1 MNIDANIKFKNN
13 YRLQHIDTITGETL
27 HDLEFHNVV
36 LDQIIDT
43 VERAPRN
50 GGYTKGKFGIAI
62 GSGSGTPSASDTQLF
77 HEIKAFIGKD
87 DGVTGICSKKDNNT
101 LLFSVSVTIP
111 ASASEVYDISEVGV
125 CFNSY
130 GNSNKTIVTHALILD
145 SEGNPITVKKKDT
158 DKIILNCEVY
168 ITFESEGI
176 ENFDVA
182 AFVSNSSRVGTVSI
196 QYRFGA
202 ATSLEAERVSNY
214 YWSNIYSTDGLDMY
228 RNCSSTYDLYNTLN
242 SPKWVKDKDARTLT
256 VNFGPSRMLEFSM
269 PTYIRGITFG
279 KLGTIK
285 LPNEVIFPR
294 YKISNITVGV
304 GDGKT
309 TKFKCPLNYFI
320 QDSETI
326 RVGNEEKIRDTDY
339 TIDNEANQDELIELS
354 AGNEAIISGGFDNGD
369 PALFR
374 KPFGKLSSVGSGD
387 GFHSGGQYGPRRLDA
402 SHPLYLDFKEP
413 VKLNT
418 LRVPSNSE
426 GTFTLFGRNTEEEDW
441 NLIGQLTPN
450 RENNHYNFDL
460 CYYRYIKLTST
471 TATPYVFGISSGSGY
486 TDKYTTIEECK
497 KDCWFI
503 GYVGDGIEFT
513 TPPPEGAAITMD
525 AYTDLPFVS
534 PNNVLDLSATLTFH
548 F

>member
-43 VERAPRN
+43 VWNASEYYSFPSSFA
-50 GGYTKGKFGIAI
+50 IAI
-62 GSGSGTPSASDTQLF
+62 GDGSGTPSASDTQLF
-77 HEIKAFIGKD
+77 HEIKRFSTT
-87 DGVTGICSKKDNNT
+87 VNCSKKDNNT
-101 LLFSVSVTIP
+101 LLFPFSVTIP

-125 CFNSY
+125 CFN
-130 GNSNKTIVTHALILD
+130 GALVTHALILD
-145 SEGNPITVKKKDT
+145 SEGNPITVRKKDT
-158 DKIILNCEVY
+158 DKVILNCELY
-168 ITFESEGI
+168 MTFESEDI
-176 ENFDVA
+176 ENFDIE
-182 AFVSNSSRVGTVSI
+182 AFVQSSSELGTLGI
-196 QYRFGA
+196 QYIFGA
-202 ATSLEAERVSNY
+202 ATSLEAQRISNVRY
-214 YWSNIYSTDGLDMY
+214 NN
-228 RNCSSTYDLYNTLN
+228 RNDCDEYISCPSTYDL
-242 SPKWVKDKDARTLT
+242 PCPDWVKDKNARTFT
-256 VNFGPSRMLEFSM
+256 VNFGPSRLPDFSM

-285 LPNEVIFPR
+285 LPNETIFPR
-294 YKISNITVGV
+294 YKVSNITIGI
-304 GDGKT
+304 GDGAT

-326 RVGNEEKIRDTDY
+326 RVGTEEKIRNTDY

-354 AGNEAIISGGFDNGD
+354 AGNEAIISGGTGGGTSYVPF
-369 PALFR
+369 FR
-374 KPFGKLSSVGSGD
+374 KPFGKIYNNHTYGSFGLSEMN
-387 GFHSGGQYGPRRLDA
+387 A
-402 SHPLYLDFKEP
+402 SYPLYLDFKES

-418 LRVPSNSE
+418 LRVPSNSS

-441 NLIGQLTPN
+441 TLIGQFTPN
-450 RENNHYNFDL
+450 NENNHYNFDL

-471 TATPYVFGISSGSGY
+471 QKIDSAFYAQSGDGY
-486 TDKYTTIEECK
+486 IDRNNTIEECK
-497 KDCWFI
+497 KNCWFI

>member
-1 MNIDANIKFKNN
+1 MNIDSNIKFKNN

-43 VERAPRN
+43 VTQIPGDYS
-50 GGYTKGKFGIAI
+50 GGYFGIAI
-62 GSGSGTPSASDTQLF
+62 GNGSGTPSASDTQLF
-77 HEIKAFIGKD
+77 NEIKKFIGKGS
-87 DGVTGICSKKDNNT
+87 GVTMNCSKKDNNT
-101 LLFSVSVTIP
+101 LLFSFSLTIP
-111 ASASEVYDISEVGV
+111 ASTSEVYDISEVGV
-125 CFNSY
+125 CFNRQ
-130 GNSNKTIVTHALILD
+130 TLVTHALILD

-158 DKIILNCEVY
+158 DKIILNCELY
-168 ITFESEGI
+168 IIFESVDI

-182 AFVSNSSRVGTVSI
+182 NFVKGSLYLGTLAI
-196 QYRFGA
+196 YYNFGA
-202 ATSLEAERVSNY
+202 ATSLEAERVSTAY
-214 YWSNIYSTDGLDMY
+214 CHGDWDTDVEIIYKNSP
-228 RNCSSTYDLYNTLN
+228 STYNLPRPSWIKNKEAKTI
-242 SPKWVKDKDARTLT
+242 T
-256 VNFGPSRMLEFSM
+256 VNFGPSRLPEFSM

-279 KLGTIK
+279 KFGTIK
-285 LPNEVIFPR
+285 LPNEAIFPR

-304 GDGKT
+304 GDGVT

-320 QDSETI
+320 QESETI
-326 RVGNEEKIRDTDY
+326 RVGTDEKIRNTDY

-354 AGNEAIISGGFDNGD
+354 AGNEAIISGGLYGD
-369 PALFR
+369 GMPLFR
-374 KPFGKLSSVGSGD
+374 KSFGKVPSESHEYGN
-387 GFHSGGQYGPRRLDA
+387 FGPRQFD
-402 SHPLYLDFKEP
+402 SSNPLYLDFKEP

-418 LRVPSNSE
+418 LRVPSSSG
-426 GTFTLFGRNTEEEDW
+426 GTFTLFGRDTEAEDW
-441 NLIGQLTPN
+441 TLIGQLTPN
-450 RENNHYNFDL
+450 AENNHYNFDL

-471 TATPYVFGISSGSGY
+471 TTTPYVHSPGSGSGY

-497 KDCWFI
+497 EKCWFI

-513 TPPPEGAAITMD
+513 SPPPKDAVITMD

>member
-43 VERAPRN
+43 VVKTPEN
-50 GGYTKGKFGIAI
+50 HSSGNFGIAI

-77 HEIKAFIGKD
+77 HEIKRFIGD
-87 DGVTGICSKKDNNT
+87 SDGVTGKCSKKDNNT
-101 LLFSVSVTIP
+101 LLFSISVTIP

-125 CFNSY
+125 CFDY
-130 GNSNKTIVTHALILD
+130 KKLVTHALILD

-168 ITFESEGI
+168 IIFESEGI
-176 ENFDVA
+176 ENFDVGT
-182 AFVSNSSRVGTVSI
+182 FRYTSSHAGTLAI
-196 QYRFGA
+196 QYIFGA
-202 ATSLEAERVSNY
+202 ATSLEAQRVSNRWYDY
-214 YWSNIYSTDGLDMY
+214 YDSYIYV
-228 RNCSSTYDLYNTLN
+228 NCPSTYSLP
-242 SPKWVKDKDARTLT
+242 SSSWVKDKNAKTLT
-256 VNFGPSRMLEFSM
+256 VNFGPSRLPEFSM

-285 LPNEVIFPR
+285 LPNEAIFPR

-304 GDGKT
+304 GDGVT

-326 RVGNEEKIRDTDY
+326 RVGNDEKIRNTDY

-354 AGNEAIISGGFDNGD
+354 AGNEAIISGGLYHTDNSSYM
-369 PALFR
+369 PLFR
-374 KPFGKLSSVGSGD
+374 KPFGNICAFGLSD
-387 GFHSGGQYGPRRLDA
+387 QYRRYTYEFGIDSFDA
-402 SHPLYLDFKEP
+402 SHPLYLDFKES

-418 LRVPSNSE
+418 LRIPVE
-426 GTFTLFGRNTEEEDW
+426 VKYGTFTLFGRDTKEEDW

-450 RENNHYNFDL
+450 GTNNHYNFDL

-471 TATPYVFGISSGSGY
+471 TTTPTVYGPDYGSGY
-486 TDKYTTIEECK
+486 AESYNTIEKCK
-497 KDCWFI
+497 EKCWFI

-513 TPPPEGAAITMD
+513 TPPPAGAAITMD

>member
-43 VERAPRN
+43 VIY
-50 GGYTKGKFGIAI
+50 GYNYPTDSNRFAIAI
-62 GSGSGTPSASDTQLF
+62 GDGSGIPSTSDTQLF
-77 HEIKAFIGKD
+77 HEIKKFTPLKGK
-87 DGVTGICSKKDNNT
+87 CSKKNDNT

-111 ASASEVYDISEVGV
+111 ANASEVYDISEVGV
-125 CFNSY
+125 CFKND
-130 GNSNKTIVTHALILD
+130 ILVTHALILD

-158 DKIILNCEVY
+158 DKIILNCELYV
-168 ITFESEGI
+168 TFESEGI
-176 ENFDVA
+176 ENFDISD
-182 AFVSNSSRVGTVSI
+182 FTHSSGTLALLYI
-196 QYRFGA
+196 FGA
-202 ATSLEAERVSNY
+202 ATSLEAQRASTAYWY
-214 YWSNIYSTDGLDMY
+214 YISADPT
-228 RNCSSTYDLYNTLN
+228 NCPSTYQLPNA
-242 SPKWVKDKDARTLT
+242 SWVKDKNAKTIT
-256 VNFGPSRMLEFSM
+256 TNFGPSRMPEFSM

-285 LPNEVIFPR
+285 LPNEAIFPR
-294 YKISNITVGV
+294 YKVSNITVGI
-304 GDGKT
+304 GDGET

-326 RVGNEEKIRDTDY
+326 RVGAEEKIRNTDY

-354 AGNEAIISGGFDNGD
+354 AGNEAIISGGWPWTGTSYV
-369 PALFR
+369 PLFR
-374 KPFGKLSSVGSGD
+374 KPFGNVASDHLHGD
-387 GFHSGGQYGPRRLDA
+387 FGP
-402 SHPLYLDFKEP
+402 SHMNESNPLYLDFKEP
-413 VKLNT
+413 AKLNT
-418 LRVPSNSE
+418 LRVPSSSR

-441 NLIGQLTPN
+441 ALIGQFTPN
-450 RENNHYNFDL
+450 NENNHYNFDL

-471 TATPYVFGISSGSGY
+471 RYNHGMREEEGSGY
-486 TDKYTTIEECK
+486 TDMYNTIESCK
-497 KDCWFI
+497 KGCYFI

-534 PNNVLDLSATLTFH
+534 PNNVLDVSATLTFH

>member
-1 MNIDANIKFKNN
+1 MNIDSSIKFKNN

-43 VERAPRN
+43 IVDVKRAN
-50 GGYTKGKFGIAI
+50 AKMGFGIAI

-77 HEIKAFIGKD
+77 NEIKRFVDNSG
-87 DGVTGICSKKDNNT
+87 GVTGKCSKKDNNT

-111 ASASEVYDISEVGV
+111 EVGV
-125 CFNSY
+125 CFYVMNT
-130 GNSNKTIVTHALILD
+130 GMKLVTHALILD

-168 ITFESEGI
+168 ITFESEDI
-176 ENFDVA
+176 ENFDIET
-182 AFVSNSSRVGTVSI
+182 FVSNSQRIGTLVM

-214 YWSNIYSTDGLDMY
+214 YWRNPYSAYNLDVY
-228 RNCSSTYDLYNTLN
+228 QNCSSTYNLYTTLN
-242 SPKWVKDKDARTLT
+242 SPNWVKNKDARTLT
-256 VNFGPSRMLEFSM
+256 VNFGPSRLPEFSM

-304 GDGKT
+304 GDGAT

-354 AGNEAIISGGFDNGD
+354 AGNEAIISGGLDNID

-374 KPFGKLSSVGSGD
+374 KPFGKISPSSWND
-387 GFHSGGQYGPRRLDA
+387 GTRYGGQYGPGRLDA
-402 SHPLYLDFKEP
+402 SHPLYLDFKES

-450 RENNHYNFDL
+450 AENNHYNFDL

-471 TATPYVFGISSGSGY
+471 TSTFYMSSVGEGSGY
-486 TDKYTTIEECK
+486 AEKYDTIEKCK
-497 KDCWFI
+497 KNSWFI

-513 TPPPEGAAITMD
+513 TPPPSGAAITMD

>member
-13 YRLQHIDTITGETL
+13 YRLQHIDTITGEIL

-43 VERAPRN
+43 VIYGSNYSNE
-50 GGYTKGKFGIAI
+50 GFGIAI
-62 GSGSGTPSASDTQLF
+62 GNGSGTPSTSDTQLF
-77 HEIKAFIGKD
+77 HEIKKFLRERE
-87 DGVTGICSKKDNNT
+87 GVTGKCSKENNNT
-101 LLFSVSVTIP
+101 LLFSISITIP

-125 CFNSY
+125 CFQKGNNGSY
-130 GNSNKTIVTHALILD
+130 VLVTHALILD

-176 ENFDVA
+176 ENFDVE
-182 AFVSNSSRVGTVSI
+182 VLLKNSLFSGTLAI
-196 QYRFGA
+196 QYLFGA
-202 ATSLEAERVSNY
+202 ATSLEAQRVSDAY
-214 YWSNIYSTDGLDMY
+214 FWSNYQLNYI
-228 RNCSSTYDLYNTLN
+228 NCPSTYVLPRP
-242 SPKWVKDKDARTLT
+242 SWVKDKNAKTIT
-256 VNFGPSRMLEFSM
+256 VNFGPSRLPEYSM
-269 PTYIRGITFG
+269 PVYIRGITFG

-285 LPNEVIFPR
+285 LPNETIFPR

-304 GDGKT
+304 GDGVR

-326 RVGNEEKIRDTDY
+326 RVGAEEKIRNTDY

-354 AGNEAIISGGFDNGD
+354 AGNEAIISGGLYQYTYRLPF
-369 PALFR
+369 FR
-374 KPFGKLSSVGSGD
+374 KPFGKIP
-387 GFHSGGQYGPRRLDA
+387 SGGSDKYGKFGQNGFDP
-402 SHPLYLDFKEP
+402 SHPLYLDFKES

-418 LRVPSNSE
+418 LRVPLNSS
-426 GTFTLFGRNTEEEDW
+426 GITFTLFGRDTEEEDW
-441 NLIGQLTPN
+441 TLIGQFTPN
-450 RENNHYNFDL
+450 NTNNHYNFDL

-471 TATPYVFGISSGSGY
+471 KLTHDIGLPGNNDGY
-486 TDKYTTIEECK
+486 NENYNTIEKCK
-497 KDCWFI
+497 KGCYFI

-513 TPPPEGAAITMD
+513 TPPPPGAAITMD
-525 AYTDLPFVS
+525 AYTDLPFIS